1 MGVNNVGFVYRKIV
15 QQPSNAM
22 SDINIA
28 RMVDVPPDL
37 FATEVIAGGVWFTLA
52 ETMAVVTPVPLGF
65 GAT

>member
-22 SDINIA
+22 SDINTA
-28 RMVDVPPDL
+28 RMVEALPAL
-37 FATEVIAGGVWFTLA
+37 FATEVVAGGLWLTVA
-52 ETMAVVTPVPLGF
+52 ETIAVVTPVPLGF